1 MTKHCWLAVASRF
14 AVRRVSCVASRS
26 VAGLLLGALLLGSC
40 RRSSDGTSADASAP
54 AALAATGAT
63 ALAPDAGV
71 FPAATRRA
79 CRVMALRGTATSRPR
94 LGAPPAPS
102 AGGGWGGGTFDAQPT
117 SLGRS
122 ELLPEGGL
130 IELESGASLTVQAT
144 VSTREI
150 TLVGPALA
158 EACPG
163 GEEAIRLSYGKV
175 TAFPGGGVRPGAE
188 VWVATPLGVVR
199 FNDANLEVTVAG
211 RDADRIEVALVTGH
225 AIFVPAIGVSEV
237 PGGAADAARAVPKP
251 SLARPGSTRESDGS
265 IEATEARTEEV
276 TLAQG
281 AAFAASRPD
290 GPLPRWVRDL
300 VGACVRLGA
309 AAREAGRLVGM
320 PESAPRSSLGERAF
334 AHVRARQRARV
345 ACETAWAA
353 GALAPGLLDARLRAD
368 LEGGLN

>member
-1 MTKHCWLAVASRF
+1 MLI
-14 AVRRVSCVASRS
+14 
-26 VAGLLLGALLLGSC
+26 GSC
-40 RRSSDGTSADASAP
+40 RPSNDGTRADASAQG
-54 AALAATGAT
+54 ALATPGAT
-63 ALAPDAGV
+63 HLALDAGA

-94 LGAPPAPS
+94 WGPPPVPS
-102 AGGGWGGGTFDAQPT
+102 AGGGSGGGTFDAEPT
-117 SLGRS
+117 SLRQS
-122 ELLPEGGL
+122 ELLPEGRL
-130 IELESGASLTVQAT
+130 IELESGAALTVQAT

-150 TLVGPALA
+150 TLVGPGLA

-199 FNDANLEVTVAG
+199 FNDANLEVTVPG

-225 AIFVPAIGVSEV
+225 AIFVPAIAVSEV
-237 PGGAADAARAVPKP
+237 PGGADAARAVPKP
-251 SLARPGSTRESDGS
+251 AIPLPGSARPGDGS
-265 IEATEARTEEV
+265 IEATEARAREV

-281 AAFAASRPD
+281 AVFAARRPAD
-290 GPLPRWVRDL
+290 PLPGWVRDL

-309 AAREAGRLVGM
+309 AAREAGLLVGT
-320 PESAPRSSLGERAF
+320 PESAPRSSRGDRAF
-334 AHVRARQRARV
+334 AHVRARQRARA

-353 GALAPGLLDARLRAD
+353 GTVAPGLLDAKLRAD
-368 LEGGLN
+368 LEGGSGSAGGGPP